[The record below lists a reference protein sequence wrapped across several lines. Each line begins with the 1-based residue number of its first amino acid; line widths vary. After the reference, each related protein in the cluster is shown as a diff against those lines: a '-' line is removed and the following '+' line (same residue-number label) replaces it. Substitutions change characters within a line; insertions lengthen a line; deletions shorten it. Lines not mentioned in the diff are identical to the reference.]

1 MPPDKRRPRHGAS
14 PAIGGER
21 IVLTTAKWARRTLLV
36 IAALAV
42 AMLVSGLA
50 RFGLE
55 GARLLLA

>member
-1 MPPDKRRPRHGAS
+1 
-14 PAIGGER
+14 
-21 IVLTTAKWARRTLLV
+21 VLTTAKWARRTLLV